1 MSFRDKSADRM
12 LERLKSSLGEFREM
26 HRSLPIDRSR
36 RRLVT
41 ALALAPFATAG
52 LNFGSLAAGAAS
64 QISAEAARK
73 RLIAGNARYVAGK
86 PFRVDHA
93 PRREAVAPAQ
103 MPFAIVLGCS
113 DSRVPPELVFDQGL
127 GDLFVVRVAG
137 NVLDDQGLGSMEYA
151 VEHLHAALIVVLGH
165 SSCGAVKAAVSGEPA
180 PGHIGAIVHALKP
193 AVASTRGRPGDP
205 VANAVNANIQRVV
218 GQLKAAKPI
227 LAERIKAGTLKV
239 VGGRYDLSTGTVE
252 LLP

>member
-1 MSFRDKSADRM
+1 MKPNWRGKHT
-12 LERLKSSLGEFREM
+12 RLAAASL
-26 HRSLPIDRSR
+26 
-36 RRLVT
+36 RLAPVIT
-41 ALALAPFATAG
+41 CLALALASSALPAQEPG
-52 LNFGSLAAGAAS
+52 KAAS
-64 QISAEAARK
+64 STAPVAPPPDAFLTPDEALRK
-73 RLIAGNARYVAGK
+73 LMAGNARYVQNAASR
-86 PFRVDHA
+86 PEQT
-93 PRREAVAPAQ
+93 PERRSQLTVGQ
-103 MPFAIVLGCS
+103 HPFAVILGCS

-151 VEHLHAALIVVLGH
+151 VEHLHAPLIVVLGH

-193 AVASTRGRPGDP
+193 AVASTRGRPCDP

-227 LAERIKAGTLKV
+227 LAERIRAGTLKV